1 MIVKIY
7 EEVSKMSKYK
17 FVTGLVVLIIFASVS
32 FSIALTSTSEEL
44 NAASSPSTTKILKV
58 VGIVKMITGT
68 TLYLENN
75 KQYNL
80 SNVKVTYNKSKIISK
95 KKQKAEMFFV
105 NDVVKEVTI
114 N

>member
-1 MIVKIY
+1 
-7 EEVSKMSKYK
+7 MSKYK
-17 FVTGLVVLIIFASVS
+17 FVTGLIVLLIFASVS
-32 FSIALTSTSEEL
+32 FSIAFTSTSKEL
-44 NAASSPSTTKILKV
+44 NTASSPSTTKILKV
-58 VGIVKMITGT
+58 VGVVKMITST

-80 SNVKVTYNKSKIISK
+80 SNVKVIYNKGKINSK

-105 NDVVKEVTI
+105 NDVLKEVTI

>member
-1 MIVKIY
+1 
-7 EEVSKMSKYK
+7 MSKYK
-17 FVTGLVVLIIFASVS
+17 FVTGLVVLLIFASVS
-32 FSIALTSTSEEL
+32 FSIALTSTSKEL
-44 NAASSPSTTKILKV
+44 NTASSPSTTKILKV
-58 VGIVKMITGT
+58 VGVVKMITST

-80 SNVKVTYNKSKIISK
+80 SNVKVIYNKGKINSK

-105 NDVVKEVTI
+105 NDVLKEVTI

>member
-1 MIVKIY
+1 
-7 EEVSKMSKYK
+7 MSKYR
-17 FVTGLVVLIIFASVS
+17 FVTGLVVLLIFASVS
-32 FSIALTSTSEEL
+32 FSIAFTSTSNGL
-44 NAASSPSTTKILKV
+44 NTASSTSTTKILKV
-58 VGIVKMITGT
+58 VGIVKMITST

-80 SNVKVTYNKSKIISK
+80 SNVKVRYNKGKINSK

-105 NDVVKEVTI
+105 NDVLKEVTI

>member
-1 MIVKIY
+1 
-7 EEVSKMSKYK
+7 MSKYK
-17 FVTGLVVLIIFASVS
+17 FVTGLIVLLIFASVS
-32 FSIALTSTSEEL
+32 FSIAFTSTSKEL
-44 NAASSPSTTKILKV
+44 NTASSPSTTKILKV
-58 VGIVKMITGT
+58 VGVVKMITST

-80 SNVKVTYNKSKIISK
+80 SNVKVINNKGKINSK

-105 NDVVKEVTI
+105 NDVLKEVTI

>member
-1 MIVKIY
+1 
-7 EEVSKMSKYK
+7 MSKCK
-17 FVTGLVVLIIFASVS
+17 FVTGLVVLMIFASVS
-32 FSIALTSTSEEL
+32 FSIAFTSTSKEL
-44 NAASSPSTTKILKV
+44 NTASSPSTTKILKV
-58 VGIVKMITGT
+58 VGVVKMITST

-80 SNVKVTYNKSKIISK
+80 SNVKVINNKGKINSK

-105 NDVVKEVTI
+105 NDVLKEVTI